1 MTLFQERVGCSRLA
15 VGRVVVYKSRGVDT
29 TGDPSLIAPLLNW
42 GLKGRGGASWLLE
55 AGLLCIK
62 IGRDKTGGV

>member
-1 MTLFQERVGCSRLA
+1 